1 MSAPTRKGDV
11 EGNLRDLALL
21 FTLLNLLVACG
32 GGKAEEDSDRTYYWV
47 GGTVT
52 GLVTRDLVLQINGGN
67 NLTLAD
73 YRTYFRFPTP
83 FQDGNYYEVTIASQP
98 TGQQCTLSNA
108 SGIVSGADNY
118 DLAVTCVSHYALGG
132 SVAGLSGSGLILQSN
147 GGDDLA
153 IVEDGSFVFAA
164 TLADGSAYEVTIAS
178 QPESQTCRVAN
189 GSGAVAGSDIVN
201 VSILCL
207 SDEFQPLVSVDSPK
221 VVTLSWSDQGAD
233 HYKLLKNPDGISGY
247 TQVGSDITDN
257 HVNDEIAVHLTDWV
271 NVSYIVQSCSAE
283 GVCVNSPPIS
293 PVSVMLDAIG
303 YFKASNTG
311 RWDFFGTSVALS
323 SDGNT
328 MAIGETGDDSPATG
342 VDGDQQGGSGDS
354 SGAVFLFVHEGAS
367 WRQQAYI
374 KSSNSER
381 DDGFGGT
388 LALSSNGNVLAVG
401 ASGED
406 SAATGVNGDQ
416 ADNSA
421 ENSGA
426 VYLFERSTGSWA
438 QQAYIKASNTGAG
451 DAFGQLALSAD
462 GNTLAVGA
470 YLEDSAAR
478 GIHVSQ
484 ANNSGGDAGAVYLFV
499 RTDQGWN
506 QQAYMKASNADAS
519 DGFGSNLSLS
529 ADGNTLAV
537 SAIGEDSLA
546 TGINGDQTD
555 NSGDT
560 TGAVYLFSRN
570 DGWWEQQAYIKA
582 SNTESDDYF
591 GSDLALSSDGNRL
604 AIGALG
610 EASSATGIDGD
621 QTDNSAPRSGAVYM
635 FDRDGSDWRQQAYLK
650 PSNTDERDG
659 FGGNVAL
666 SADGNILAATARFE
680 RSDAVG
686 IGGDQGNMLT
696 YYKGAAYLFTSEAG
710 NWQQK
715 NYIKAPVADN
725 YQFFGDSLAIS
736 GDGLTLAVGVPNE
749 DSSATGINGDRTDES
764 VFKAGAV
771 YLY

>member
-1 MSAPTRKGDV
+1 MK
-11 EGNLRDLALL
+11 GNLRDLALL
-21 FTLLNLLVACG
+21 FTLLNLLVACGGGGGGG

-52 GLVTRDLVLQINGGN
+52 GLATRDLVLQINGGN

-83 FQDGNYYEVTIASQP
+83 LQDGNYYEVTIASQP

-118 DLAVTCVSHYALGG
+118 DLTVACVSHYALGG
-132 SVAGLSGSGLILQSN
+132 RIAGLTGNGLTLQSN

-153 IVEDGSFVFAA
+153 LVEDGSFVFTT

-178 QPESQTCRVAN
+178 QPGSQTCRVAN
-189 GSGAVAGSDIVN
+189 GSGIVTGSDIVN

-207 SDEFQPLVSVDSPK
+207 SNEFQPLVSADLPK
-221 VVTLSWSDQGAD
+221 VLTLSWSDQGAN

-257 HVNDEIAVHLTDWV
+257 QVHDEIAVHLTDWV
-271 NVSYIVQSCSAE
+271 NMSYIVQSCSADD
-283 GVCVNSPPIS
+283 VCVDSSPIS
-293 PVSVMLDAIG
+293 PIPAMLDSIG

-311 RWDFFGTSVALS
+311 RWDFFGVSVALS
-323 SDGNT
+323 ADGNT
-328 MAIGETGDDSPATG
+328 MAISATGDDSPATG
-342 VDGDQQGGSGDS
+342 VDGDQLGDSSGS
-354 SGAVFLFVHEGAS
+354 SGAVFLFVREGTS

-374 KSSNSER
+374 KSSNSDME
-381 DDGFGGT
+381 DDFGGS
-388 LALSSNGNVLAVG
+388 LALSSNGDVLAVG
-401 ASGED
+401 ALSED
-406 SAATGVNGDQ
+406 SAAIGVNGNQ

-421 ENSGA
+421 EDSGA
-426 VYLFERSTGSWA
+426 VYLFERSASSWT
-438 QQAYIKASNTGAG
+438 QQAYIKASNAGAE
-451 DAFGQLALSAD
+451 DAFGTVALSGD
-462 GNTLAVGA
+462 GNTLAVA
-470 YLEDSAAR
+470 AHLEDSAAR

-484 ANNSGGDAGAVYLFV
+484 ANNSGSSSGAVYLFV
-499 RTDQGWN
+499 RTEQGWN
-506 QQAYMKASNADAS
+506 QQAYIKASNTDEL
-519 DGFGSNLSLS
+519 DFFGSSIVLSD
-529 ADGNTLAV
+529 DGNTLAV
-537 SAIGEDSLA
+537 GAMGEDSLA
-546 TGINGDQTD
+546 AGINGDQSD
-555 NSGDT
+555 NTGDSS
-560 TGAVYLFSRN
+560 GAVYLFTRN
-570 DGWWEQQAYIKA
+570 AGWWEQQAYIKA
-582 SNTESDDYF
+582 SNTDSTDFF
-591 GSDLALSSDGNRL
+591 GSDVAMSSDGNRL

-610 EASSATGIDGD
+610 EASSATGVDGE
-621 QTDNSAPRSGAVYM
+621 QMDNSAAWSGAVYI
-635 FDRDGSDWRQQAYLK
+635 FDRDGSDWQQQAYIK
-650 PSNTDERDG
+650 ASNTDERDE
-659 FGGNVAL
+659 FGRNIAL
-666 SADGNILAATARFE
+666 SADGTILAVTARFE

-696 YYKGAAYLFTSEAG
+696 YYKGAAYLFTGEAG

-749 DSSATGINGDRTDES
+749 DSSATGINGDRIDES